1 MTTQKEYLRC
11 CCHFVRY
18 HMTSPSETAVKEYL
32 DHLRLQLGHRL
43 APRHLLPPATAQPA
57 LPLAG

>member
-43 APRHLLPPATAQPA
+43 APRHLLPPATAQ
-57 LPLAG
+57 